1 MRPTEKVILA
11 LDVDSLPKAQKLIKQ
26 LGSAIAVF
34 KIGPVLFTAV
44 GPQVIKQVRKAGSRV
59 FLDLKFHD
67 IPNTVAGAV
76 RMATRQGVFML
87 TVHTCGGREMLAAA
101 AAAAA
106 DEAKKI
112 KGKRPLV
119 VGVTVLTSDKA
130 GADTRK
136 EVLMRALLARDCGL
150 DGVVCSVQEA
160 AAVRKICGKRFIIVT
175 PGIRLGTS
183 PSRRNI
189 DWRRGQSVG
198 IDDQKRVATLQAGLA
213 AGADYLVVGRPILEA
228 RDPLQAVHSLF

>member
-1 MRPTEKVILA
+1 MRTTEKVILA
-11 LDVDSLPKAQKLIKQ
+11 LDVDSLPKARKFIRQ
-26 LGSAIAVF
+26 LGSAIAAF
-34 KIGPVLFTAV
+34 KIGSVLFTAV
-44 GPQVIKQVRKAGSRV
+44 GPEVIKQVRKAGSRV

-87 TVHTCGGREMLAAA
+87 TVHTCGGREMLTAA

-106 DEAKKI
+106 DEAKKT
-112 KGKRPLV
+112 GVKRPLV

-136 EVLMRALLARDCGL
+136 EVLKRARLAQACGL

-160 AAVRKICGKRFIIVT
+160 AAVRKACGKKFIIVT
-175 PGIRLGTS
+175 PGIRPAGA
-183 PSRRNI
+183 
-189 DWRRGQSVG
+189 GVQ
-198 IDDQKRVATLQAGLA
+198 DQKRVATPQAALA

-228 RDPLQAVHSLF
+228 KDPLQAVNGLF